1 MRIPGVRRAPYTLM
15 VAILQGFGTGRAP
28 KTKANEETNET

>member
-1 MRIPGVRRAPYTLM
+1 MRIPGVHRAPYTLM
-15 VAILQGFGTGRAP
+15 VAILQRFGTGRTP